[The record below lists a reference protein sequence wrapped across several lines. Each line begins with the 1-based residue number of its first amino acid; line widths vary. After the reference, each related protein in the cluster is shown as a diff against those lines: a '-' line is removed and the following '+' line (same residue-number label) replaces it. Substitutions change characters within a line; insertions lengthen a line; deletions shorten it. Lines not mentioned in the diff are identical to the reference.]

1 MINGLMSQED
11 ITVPNVYTLKSM
23 LLTYMM
29 QKLIELL
36 KKRESTL
43 SCLGTLPCFSQ

>member
-11 ITVPNVYTLKSM
+11 ITVPNVYTLNSM
-23 LLTYMM
+23 LLTYTM

-36 KKRESTL
+36 KKRESPL
-43 SCLGTLPCFSQ
+43 LWLGTSPCFSQ